1 MNYPLISEY
10 IEAIKSAEDNFEELS
25 YLRPVLGADGLP
37 VMTGGNF
44 AEVFKMKDVKTGKFY
59 AIKCFT
65 KEQEGRAEAYR
76 QISKEL
82 KDVSS
87 PYLTSVRYI
96 ENELFVDTDQTKET
110 EFPVLLMD
118 WVEGKTLDRYLR
130 DNLNDKYAIEM
141 LAYRF
146 SQLAQWL
153 LPQPFAHGDLKPDNI
168 IVREDGTLVLVDYD
182 GMFVPDMRGQM
193 ARELGS
199 PDFRHPLRNENE
211 FDQGIDDFPVM
222 SILISLIGISKSPD
236 LLSKYGAPDRL
247 LFSKT
252 DYANIDQQNIIKDLL
267 LIDDKT
273 LRTLTCIFVSLC
285 HQRFPIAIPSLEKP
299 FKIGEVEGYLIPGA
313 ELLSKFSIQKSQSP
327 LSIDKVLGGLVQLND
342 LMMANGIDYVLTG
355 SLGLYMHG
363 LVPFSYI
370 PHDID
375 IIISNNKNKHPFLT
389 NQMILDLF
397 CQYSGGD
404 RPEYAYYDASDM
416 FIFYLG
422 RNKLEINA
430 FVDVNKVFERKDYC
444 KMNIMGRDIMVNK
457 ALSIFREKYKLHRQK
472 DLQFNN
478 DIQLML
484 DYYLVN
490 KKALDFEKFYNKM
503 ILTDKI
509 RDFLT
514 GIKWNMVQSESKLLS
529 ELFNE
534 EIKSIW
540 LPESLRDKCII
551 QFTSWNNTIGNLDA
565 IIFGIKDSFTK
576 ITRIDWNNQIEGWLK
591 RDVSDMVDLLYYI
604 LSEMGIVD
612 LFAAH
617 IDELIYAINELEK
630 PVVYYNE
637 DDLPF

>member
-65 KEQEGRAEAYR
+65 KEQNGRAEAYR

-82 KDVSS
+82 KGVSS
-87 PYLTSVRYI
+87 PYLTNVRYI
-96 ENELFVDTDQTKET
+96 EKELFVDTDQTKET

-118 WVEGKTLDRYLR
+118 WVEGKTLDKYLR
-130 DNLNDKYAIEM
+130 ENLGDKYALEM

-182 GMFVPDMRGQM
+182 GMFVPAMRGQR

-199 PDFRHPLRNENE
+199 PDFRHPLRSENV
-211 FDQGIDDFPVM
+211 FDQRIDDFPVM
-222 SILISLIGISKSPD
+222 SILVSLVGVSEHPD
-236 LLSKYGAPDRL
+236 LLSRYGAPDRL

-252 DYANIDQQNIIKDLL
+252 DYANIDEQKVIKELFLTNDESF
-267 LIDDKT
+267 
-273 LRTLTCIFVSLC
+273 RTLLCVFTALC
-285 HQRFPIAIPSLEKP
+285 HHRFPISIPTLEKP
-299 FKIGEVEGYLIPGA
+299 FRTGAIEGYLIKGVNV
-313 ELLSKFSIQKSQSP
+313 LSEFSIQKPQHP
-327 LSIDKVLGGLVQLND
+327 ITINQVIDGLKQLDD
-342 LMMANGIDYVLTG
+342 LMRANGIDYTLTG
-355 SLGLYMHG
+355 SLGLYLHG
-363 LVPFSYI
+363 LVPTSYI

-444 KMNIMGRDIMVNK
+444 KMNIMGRDIKVNK

-509 RDFLT
+509 RDFLI
-514 GIKWNMVQSESKLLS
+514 GINWNIVQSESKLLS

-534 EIKSIW
+534 EIKRIW

-551 QFTSWNNTIGNLDA
+551 QFTSWNNTIGNLDG
-565 IIFGIKDSFTK
+565 IIFGIKDRFTK

-617 IDELIYAINELEK
+617 VDELIYAINELEK

>member
-59 AIKCFT
+59 AVKCFT
-65 KEQEGRAEAYR
+65 KEQKGRAEAYR
-76 QISKEL
+76 QISEEL
-82 KDVSS
+82 KNVSS
-87 PYLTSVRYI
+87 PYLTTVQYL
-96 ENELFVDTDQTKET
+96 EKELFVDTDQTREM

-118 WVEGKTLDRYLR
+118 WVDGKTLDKYLR
-130 DNLNDKYAIEM
+130 ENLGNQYALEM

-211 FDQGIDDFPVM
+211 FNQGIDDFPVM

-267 LIDDKT
+267 LIDDET

-327 LSIDKVLGGLVQLND
+327 LSIDKVLEGLVQLND
-342 LMMANGIDYVLTG
+342 LMTVNGIDYVLTG

-444 KMNIMGRDIMVNK
+444 KMNIMGRDIKVNK

-514 GIKWNMVQSESKLLS
+514 GINWNIVQSESKLLS

-534 EIKSIW
+534 EIKRIW

-551 QFTSWNNTIGNLDA
+551 QFTSWNNTIGNLDG
-565 IIFGIKDSFTK
+565 IIFGIKDRFTK

-617 IDELIYAINELEK
+617 VDELIYAINELEK

>member
-25 YLRPVLGADGLP
+25 YLRPVLGADRLP

-65 KEQEGRAEAYR
+65 KEQKGRAEAYR
-76 QISKEL
+76 QISEEL
-82 KDVSS
+82 KNVSS
-87 PYLTSVRYI
+87 PYLTNVQYL
-96 ENELFVDTDQTKET
+96 EKELFVDTDQTKET

-118 WVEGKTLDRYLR
+118 WVDGKTLDKYLR
-130 DNLNDKYAIEM
+130 ENLGNQYALEM

-182 GMFVPDMRGQM
+182 GMFVPAMRGQR

-199 PDFRHPLRNENE
+199 PDFRHPLRNENV
-211 FDQGIDDFPVM
+211 FDQCIDDFPVM
-222 SILISLIGISKSPD
+222 SILVSLVGISKYPD

-252 DYANIDQQNIIKDLL
+252 DYVNIDQQKVIKELFLTNDES
-267 LIDDKT
+267 
-273 LRTLTCIFVSLC
+273 LRTLICVFTALC
-285 HQRFPIAIPSLEKP
+285 HHRFPISIPTLEKP
-299 FKIGEVEGYLIPGA
+299 FKTGTIEGYLIKGVDI
-313 ELLSKFSIQKSQSP
+313 LSEFSIKKPQHPITINQV
-327 LSIDKVLGGLVQLND
+327 IDGLKQLDD
-342 LMMANGIDYVLTG
+342 LMRANGIDYVLTG

-363 LVPFSYI
+363 LVPASYI

-375 IIISNNKNKHPFLT
+375 IIISSNKNKHPFLT

-422 RNKLEINA
+422 KNKLEINA
-430 FVDVNKVFERKDYC
+430 FVDVNKVFERMDYLI
-444 KMNIMGRDIMVNK
+444 MNIMGSDIKVNN
-457 ALSIFREKYKLHRQK
+457 ALSIFREKFKMRRQK

-478 DIQLML
+478 DIQLRL
-484 DYYLVN
+484 NSYLEN
-490 KKALDFEKFYNKM
+490 KQSEEFEKFYNKM

-514 GIKWNMVQSESKLLS
+514 GINYGMGQSETKLLS
-529 ELFNE
+529 VLFNE
-534 EIKSIW
+534 ETKMIW
-540 LPESLRDKCII
+540 LPKSLWDKCII
-551 QFTSWNNTIGNLDA
+551 QFTSWNNTMGALDA
-565 IIFGIKDSFTK
+565 IIFGIKGDFTK
-576 ITRIDWNNQIEGWLK
+576 ITRLDSSKRIEGWFK
-591 RDVSDMVDLLYYI
+591 RDVSYMVDLLYYV

-612 LFAAH
+612 YFAMH
-617 IDELIYAINELEK
+617 IAELTIAINEHEK
-630 PVVYYNE
+630 PVEYDP

>member
-1 MNYPLISEY
+1 M
-10 IEAIKSAEDNFEELS
+10 SA
-25 YLRPVLGADGLP
+25 
-37 VMTGGNF
+37 
-44 AEVFKMKDVKTGKFY
+44 
-59 AIKCFT
+59 
-65 KEQEGRAEAYR
+65 
-76 QISKEL
+76 
-82 KDVSS
+82 
-87 PYLTSVRYI
+87 
-96 ENELFVDTDQTKET
+96 LF
-110 EFPVLLMD
+110 
-118 WVEGKTLDRYLR
+118 
-130 DNLNDKYAIEM
+130 
-141 LAYRF
+141 
-146 SQLAQWL
+146 
-153 LPQPFAHGDLKPDNI
+153 
-168 IVREDGTLVLVDYD
+168 
-182 GMFVPDMRGQM
+182 
-193 ARELGS
+193 
-199 PDFRHPLRNENE
+199 
-211 FDQGIDDFPVM
+211 
-222 SILISLIGISKSPD
+222 
-236 LLSKYGAPDRL
+236 
-247 LFSKT
+247 
-252 DYANIDQQNIIKDLL
+252 
-267 LIDDKT
+267 
-273 LRTLTCIFVSLC
+273 C
-285 HQRFPIAIPSLEKP
+285 
-299 FKIGEVEGYLIPGA
+299 
-313 ELLSKFSIQKSQSP
+313 KFSIQKSQSP
-327 LSIDKVLGGLVQLND
+327 LSIDKVLEGLVQLND
-342 LMMANGIDYVLTG
+342 LMTVNGIDYVLTG

-444 KMNIMGRDIMVNK
+444 KMNIMGCDIKVNK

-551 QFTSWNNTIGNLDA
+551 QFTSWNNTIGNLDG

-617 IDELIYAINELEK
+617 VDELIYAINELEK

>member
-59 AIKCFT
+59 AVKCFT
-65 KEQEGRAEAYR
+65 KEQKGRAEAYR
-76 QISKEL
+76 QISEEL
-82 KDVSS
+82 KNVSS
-87 PYLTSVRYI
+87 PYLTTVQYL
-96 ENELFVDTDQTKET
+96 EKELFVDTDQTREM

-118 WVEGKTLDRYLR
+118 WVDGKTLDKYLR
-130 DNLNDKYAIEM
+130 ENLGNQYALEM

-211 FDQGIDDFPVM
+211 FNQGIDDFPVM

-267 LIDDKT
+267 LIDDET

-327 LSIDKVLGGLVQLND
+327 LSIDKVLEGLVQLND
-342 LMMANGIDYVLTG
+342 LMTVNGIDYVLTG

-444 KMNIMGRDIMVNK
+444 KMNIMGRDIKVNK

-509 RDFLT
+509 RDFLI
-514 GIKWNMVQSESKLLS
+514 GINWNIVQSESKLLS

-534 EIKSIW
+534 EIKRIW

-551 QFTSWNNTIGNLDA
+551 QFTSWNNTIGNLDG
-565 IIFGIKDSFTK
+565 IIFGIKDRFTK

-617 IDELIYAINELEK
+617 VDELIYAINELEK

>member
-65 KEQEGRAEAYR
+65 KEQKGRAEAYR
-76 QISKEL
+76 QISEEL
-82 KDVSS
+82 KNVSS
-87 PYLTSVRYI
+87 PYLTNVQYL
-96 ENELFVDTDQTKET
+96 EKELFVDTDQTKET

-118 WVEGKTLDRYLR
+118 WVDGKTLDKYLR
-130 DNLNDKYAIEM
+130 ENLGNQYALEM

-153 LPQPFAHGDLKPDNI
+153 LPQSFAHGDLKPDNI

-182 GMFVPDMRGQM
+182 GMFVPAMRGQR

-199 PDFRHPLRNENE
+199 PDFRHPLRNENV
-211 FDQGIDDFPVM
+211 FDQCIDDFPVM
-222 SILISLIGISKSPD
+222 SILVSLVGISKYPD

-252 DYANIDQQNIIKDLL
+252 DYVNIDQQKVFKELFLANDES
-267 LIDDKT
+267 
-273 LRTLTCIFVSLC
+273 LRTLICVFTALC
-285 HQRFPIAIPSLEKP
+285 HHRFPISIPTLEKP
-299 FKIGEVEGYLIPGA
+299 FKTGTIEGYLIKGVDI
-313 ELLSKFSIQKSQSP
+313 LSEFSIKKPQHPITINQV
-327 LSIDKVLGGLVQLND
+327 IDGLKQLDD
-342 LMMANGIDYVLTG
+342 LMRANGIDYVLTG

-363 LVPFSYI
+363 LVPASYI

-375 IIISNNKNKHPFLT
+375 IIISSNKNKHPFLT

-422 RNKLEINA
+422 KNKLEINA
-430 FVDVNKVFERKDYC
+430 FVDVNKVFERMDYLI
-444 KMNIMGRDIMVNK
+444 MNIIGSDIKVNN
-457 ALSIFREKYKLHRQK
+457 ALSIFREKFKMRRQK

-478 DIQLML
+478 DIQLRL
-484 DYYLVN
+484 NSYLEN
-490 KKALDFEKFYNKM
+490 KQSEEFEKFYNKM

-514 GIKWNMVQSESKLLS
+514 GINYGMGQSEAKLLS
-529 ELFNE
+529 SLFNE
-534 EIKSIW
+534 ETKMIW
-540 LPESLRDKCII
+540 LPESLWDKCII
-551 QFTSWNNTIGNLDA
+551 QFTSWNNTMGALDA
-565 IIFGIKDSFTK
+565 IIFGIKGGFTK
-576 ITRIDWNNQIEGWLK
+576 ITRLDSSKRIEGWFK
-591 RDVSDMVDLLYYI
+591 RDVGYMVDLLYYI

-612 LFAAH
+612 YFAAH
-617 IDELIYAINELEK
+617 VGELSFAINEHEK
-630 PVVYYNE
+630 PVVYDP

>member
-10 IEAIKSAEDNFEELS
+10 IEAIKSAEDNFEELN
-25 YLRPVLGADGLP
+25 YLRPVLSGDGLP

-44 AEVFKMKDVKTGKFY
+44 AEVFKLKDVRNGKYY

-327 LSIDKVLGGLVQLND
+327 LSIDKVLEGLVQLND
-342 LMMANGIDYVLTG
+342 LMTVNGIDYVLTG

-534 EIKSIW
+534 EIKRIW

>member
-10 IEAIKSAEDNFEELS
+10 IEAIKSAEDNFEELN
-25 YLRPVLGADGLP
+25 YLRPVLSGDGLP

-44 AEVFKMKDVKTGKFY
+44 AEVFKLKDVRNGKYY

>member
-25 YLRPVLGADGLP
+25 YLRPVLGDDGLP
-37 VMTGGNF
+37 VMTSGNF
-44 AEVFKMKDVKTGKFY
+44 AVVFKMMDERDGKLY
-59 AIKCFT
+59 ALKCFT

-76 QISKEL
+76 LITEEL

-87 PYLTSVRYI
+87 PYLTSVRYLDK
-96 ENELFVDTDQTKET
+96 ELFVDTDQTNET
-110 EFPVLLMD
+110 EFPILLMD
-118 WVEGKTLDRYLR
+118 WVEGKTLDKYLR
-130 DNLNDKYAIEM
+130 ENLGDKYALEM

-182 GMFVPDMRGQM
+182 GMFVPAMRGQQ

-199 PDFRHPLRNENE
+199 PDFRHPLRSENV
-211 FDQGIDDFPVM
+211 FNQLIDDFPVM
-222 SILISLIGISKSPD
+222 SILVSLVGISKYPE

-252 DYANIDQQNIIKDLL
+252 NYANIDEQKVIKELFL
-267 LIDDKT
+267 TDDESF
-273 LRTLTCIFVSLC
+273 RTLLCVFTALC
-285 HQRFPIAIPSLEKP
+285 HHRFPISIPTLEKP
-299 FKIGEVEGYLIPGA
+299 FRTGAIEGYLIKGVDA
-313 ELLSKFSIQKSQSP
+313 LSEFSIQKPQHP
-327 LSIDKVLGGLVQLND
+327 ITINQVIDGLKQLDD
-342 LMMANGIDYVLTG
+342 LMRANGIDYVLTG

-363 LVPFSYI
+363 LVPASYI

-375 IIISNNKNKHPFLT
+375 IIISNNKNKHLFLT

-422 RNKLEINA
+422 KNKLEINA
-430 FVDVNKVFERKDYC
+430 FVDVNKVFERMDYLI
-444 KMNIMGRDIMVNK
+444 MNITGSDIKVNN
-457 ALSIFREKYKLHRQK
+457 ALSIFREKFKMRRQK

-478 DIQLML
+478 DIQLRL
-484 DYYLVN
+484 NSYLEN
-490 KKALDFEKFYNKM
+490 KQSEEFEKFYNKM

-514 GIKWNMVQSESKLLS
+514 GINYGMGQSETKLLS
-529 ELFNE
+529 LLFNE
-534 EIKSIW
+534 ETKMIW
-540 LPESLRDKCII
+540 LPESFRDKCII
-551 QFTSWNNTIGNLDA
+551 QFTSWNNTMGVLDA
-565 IIFGIKDSFTK
+565 IIFGIKGGFTK
-576 ITRIDWNNQIEGWLK
+576 ITRLDSSKRIEGWFK
-591 RDVSDMVDLLYYI
+591 RDVSYMVDLLYYI

-612 LFAAH
+612 YFAAH
-617 IDELIYAINELEK
+617 VGELSFAINEYEK
-630 PVVYYNE
+630 PVVYDP

>member
-10 IEAIKSAEDNFEELS
+10 IEAIKSAEDNFEELN
-25 YLRPVLGADGLP
+25 YLRPVLSGDGLP

-44 AEVFKMKDVKTGKFY
+44 AEVFKLKDVRNGKFY

-222 SILISLIGISKSPD
+222 SILISLIGISKFPD

-252 DYANIDQQNIIKDLL
+252 DYANIDRQNIIKDLL
-267 LIDDKT
+267 LIDDET

-285 HQRFPIAIPSLEKP
+285 HQRFPIEIPSLEKP

-327 LSIDKVLGGLVQLND
+327 LSIDKVLEGLVQLND

-444 KMNIMGRDIMVNK
+444 KMNIMGCDIMVNK

-617 IDELIYAINELEK
+617 VDELIYAINELEK

>member
-10 IEAIKSAEDNFEELS
+10 IEAIKSAEDNFEELN
-25 YLRPVLGADGLP
+25 YLRPVLSGDGLP

-44 AEVFKMKDVKTGKFY
+44 AEVFKLKDVRNGKFY

-65 KEQEGRAEAYR
+65 KEQECRAEAYR

-267 LIDDKT
+267 LIDDET

-327 LSIDKVLGGLVQLND
+327 LSIDKVLEGLVQLND

-370 PHDID
+370 PHDIV

-617 IDELIYAINELEK
+617 VDELIYAINELEK

>member
-25 YLRPVLGADGLP
+25 YLRPVLGTDGLP

-65 KEQEGRAEAYR
+65 KEQKGRAEAYR

-153 LPQPFAHGDLKPDNI
+153 LLQPFAHGDLKPDNI

-327 LSIDKVLGGLVQLND
+327 LSIDKVLEGLVQLND

-444 KMNIMGRDIMVNK
+444 KMNIMGCDIMVNK

-617 IDELIYAINELEK
+617 VDELIYAINELEK

>member
-65 KEQEGRAEAYR
+65 KEQKGRAEAYR
-76 QISKEL
+76 QISEEL
-82 KDVSS
+82 KNVSS
-87 PYLTSVRYI
+87 PYLTTVQYL
-96 ENELFVDTDQTKET
+96 EKELFVDTDQTRET

-118 WVEGKTLDRYLR
+118 WVDGKTLDKYLR
-130 DNLNDKYAIEM
+130 ENLGNQYALEM

-182 GMFVPDMRGQM
+182 GMFVPAMRGQR

-199 PDFRHPLRNENE
+199 PDFRHPLRNENV
-211 FDQGIDDFPVM
+211 FDQCIDDFPVM
-222 SILISLIGISKSPD
+222 SILVSLVGISKYPD

-252 DYANIDQQNIIKDLL
+252 DYVNIDQQKVIKELFLTNDES
-267 LIDDKT
+267 
-273 LRTLTCIFVSLC
+273 LRTLICVFTALC
-285 HQRFPIAIPSLEKP
+285 HHRFPISIPTLEKP
-299 FKIGEVEGYLIPGA
+299 FKTGTIEGYLIKGVDI
-313 ELLSKFSIQKSQSP
+313 LSEFSIKKPQHPITINQV
-327 LSIDKVLGGLVQLND
+327 IDGLKQLDD
-342 LMMANGIDYVLTG
+342 LMRANGIDYVLTG

-363 LVPFSYI
+363 LVPASYI

-375 IIISNNKNKHPFLT
+375 IIISSNKNKHPFLT

-444 KMNIMGRDIMVNK
+444 KMNIMGRDIKVNK

-514 GIKWNMVQSESKLLS
+514 GINWNIVQSESKLLS

-534 EIKSIW
+534 EIKRIW

-551 QFTSWNNTIGNLDA
+551 QFTSWNNTIGNLDG
-565 IIFGIKDSFTK
+565 IIFGIKDRFTK

-617 IDELIYAINELEK
+617 VDELIYAINELEK

>member
-65 KEQEGRAEAYR
+65 KEQKGRAEAYR
-76 QISKEL
+76 QISEEL
-82 KDVSS
+82 KNVSS
-87 PYLTSVRYI
+87 PYLTNVQYL
-96 ENELFVDTDQTKET
+96 EKELFVDTDQTKET

-118 WVEGKTLDRYLR
+118 WVDGKTLDKYLR
-130 DNLNDKYAIEM
+130 ENLGNQYALEM

-182 GMFVPDMRGQM
+182 GMFVPAMRGQR

-199 PDFRHPLRNENE
+199 PDFRHPLRNENV
-211 FDQGIDDFPVM
+211 FDQCIDDFPVM
-222 SILISLIGISKSPD
+222 SILVSLVGISKYPD

-252 DYANIDQQNIIKDLL
+252 DYVNIDQQKVFKELFLANDES
-267 LIDDKT
+267 
-273 LRTLTCIFVSLC
+273 LRTLICVFTALC
-285 HQRFPIAIPSLEKP
+285 HHRFPISIPTLEKP
-299 FKIGEVEGYLIPGA
+299 FKTGTIEGYLIKGVDI
-313 ELLSKFSIQKSQSP
+313 LSEFSIKKPQHPITINQV
-327 LSIDKVLGGLVQLND
+327 IDGLKQLDD
-342 LMMANGIDYVLTG
+342 LMRANGIDYVLTG

-363 LVPFSYI
+363 LVPASYI

-375 IIISNNKNKHPFLT
+375 IIISSNKNKHPFLT

-422 RNKLEINA
+422 KNKLEINA
-430 FVDVNKVFERKDYC
+430 FVDVNKVFERMDYLI
-444 KMNIMGRDIMVNK
+444 MNIIGSDIKVNN
-457 ALSIFREKYKLHRQK
+457 ALSIFREKFKMRRQK

-478 DIQLML
+478 DIQLRL
-484 DYYLVN
+484 NSYLEN
-490 KKALDFEKFYNKM
+490 KQSEEFEKFYNKM

-514 GIKWNMVQSESKLLS
+514 GINYGMGQSEAKLLS
-529 ELFNE
+529 SLFNE
-534 EIKSIW
+534 ETKMIW
-540 LPESLRDKCII
+540 LPESLWDKCII
-551 QFTSWNNTIGNLDA
+551 QFTSWNNTMGALDA
-565 IIFGIKDSFTK
+565 IIFGIKGGFTK
-576 ITRIDWNNQIEGWLK
+576 ITRLDSSKRIEGWFK
-591 RDVSDMVDLLYYI
+591 RDVGYMVDLLYYI

-612 LFAAH
+612 YFAAH
-617 IDELIYAINELEK
+617 VGELSFAINEHEK
-630 PVVYYNE
+630 PVVYDP

>member
-10 IEAIKSAEDNFEELS
+10 IEAIKSAEDNFEELN
-25 YLRPVLGADGLP
+25 YLRPVLSGDGLP

-44 AEVFKMKDVKTGKFY
+44 AEVFKLKDVRNGKFY

-130 DNLNDKYAIEM
+130 DNLNDKYAIDM

-252 DYANIDQQNIIKDLL
+252 DYANIDRQNIIKDLL
-267 LIDDKT
+267 LIDDET

-285 HQRFPIAIPSLEKP
+285 HQRFPIEIPSLEKP

-327 LSIDKVLGGLVQLND
+327 LSIDKVLEGLVQLND

-363 LVPFSYI
+363 LVPASYI

-375 IIISNNKNKHPFLT
+375 IIISSNKNKHPFLT

-422 RNKLEINA
+422 KNKLEINA
-430 FVDVNKVFERKDYC
+430 FVDVNNVFERKDYC
-444 KMNIMGRDIMVNK
+444 KMNIMGCEIMVNK

-503 ILTDKI
+503 IFTDKI
-509 RDFLT
+509 RDFLN
-514 GIKWNMVQSESKLLS
+514 GISFGMVQSELKLFS

-534 EIKSIW
+534 ETKRIW
-540 LPESLRDKCII
+540 LPEGLWDKCII
-551 QFTSWNNTIGNLDA
+551 QFTSWNNTIGDLDA
-565 IIFGIKDSFTK
+565 IIFGIKGSFTK
-576 ITRIDWNNQIEGWLK
+576 ITRLDSSKRFEGWFK
-591 RDVSDMVDLLYYI
+591 RDVSYMVDLLYYI
-604 LSEMGIVD
+604 LSEMGIANY
-612 LFAAH
+612 FATNV
-617 IDELIYAINELEK
+617 DELTRVINRSES
-630 PVVYYNE
+630 PVMYDP

>member
-59 AIKCFT
+59 AVKCFT
-65 KEQEGRAEAYR
+65 KEQKGRAEAYR
-76 QISKEL
+76 QISEEL
-82 KDVSS
+82 KNVCS
-87 PYLTSVRYI
+87 PYLTNVQYL
-96 ENELFVDTDQTKET
+96 EKELFVDTDQTREM

-118 WVEGKTLDRYLR
+118 WVDGKTLDKYLR
-130 DNLNDKYAIEM
+130 ENLGNQYALEM

-168 IVREDGTLVLVDYD
+168 IVREDGALVLVDYD
-182 GMFVPDMRGQM
+182 GMFVPAMRGQR

-267 LIDDKT
+267 LIDDET

-327 LSIDKVLGGLVQLND
+327 LSIDKVLEGLVQLND
-342 LMMANGIDYVLTG
+342 LMTVNGIDYVLTG

-444 KMNIMGRDIMVNK
+444 KMNIMGRDIKVNK

-509 RDFLT
+509 RDFLI
-514 GIKWNMVQSESKLLS
+514 GINWNIVQSESKLLS

-534 EIKSIW
+534 EIKRIW

-551 QFTSWNNTIGNLDA
+551 QFTSWNNTIGNLDG
-565 IIFGIKDSFTK
+565 IIFGIKDRFTK

-617 IDELIYAINELEK
+617 VDELIYAINELEK

>member
-10 IEAIKSAEDNFEELS
+10 IEAIKSAEDNFEELG

-44 AEVFKMKDVKTGKFY
+44 AEVFKMKDVENGKLY

-65 KEQEGRAEAYR
+65 KEQKGRTEAYR

-87 PYLTSVRYI
+87 PYLTNVRYI
-96 ENELFVDTDQTKET
+96 EKELFVDTDQTKET

-118 WVEGKTLDRYLR
+118 WVEGKTLDKYLR
-130 DNLNDKYAIEM
+130 ENLGDKYALEM

-182 GMFVPDMRGQM
+182 GMFVPAMRGQQ

-199 PDFRHPLRNENE
+199 PDFRHPLRSENV
-211 FDQGIDDFPVM
+211 FDQRIDDFPVM
-222 SILISLIGISKSPD
+222 SILVSLVGISKYPE

-252 DYANIDQQNIIKDLL
+252 DYANIDEQKVIKELFLTNDESF
-267 LIDDKT
+267 
-273 LRTLTCIFVSLC
+273 RTLLCIFTALC
-285 HQRFPIAIPSLEKP
+285 HHRFPISIPTLEKP
-299 FKIGEVEGYLIPGA
+299 FRAGAIEGYLIKGVDA
-313 ELLSKFSIQKSQSP
+313 LSEFSIQNPQHP
-327 LSIDKVLGGLVQLND
+327 ITINQVIDGLKQLDD
-342 LMMANGIDYVLTG
+342 LMRVNGIDYTLTG
-355 SLGLYMHG
+355 SLGLYFHG
-363 LVPFSYI
+363 LVPASYI

-422 RNKLEINA
+422 KNKLEINA
-430 FVDVNKVFERKDYC
+430 FVDVNKVFERMDYRI
-444 KMNIMGRDIMVNK
+444 MNIMGSDIKVNN
-457 ALSIFREKYKLHRQK
+457 ALSIFKEKFKLHRQK

-478 DIQLML
+478 GIQQML
-484 DYYLVN
+484 NSYLEN
-490 KKALDFEKFYNKM
+490 KQVEDFEKFYNKM
-503 ILTDKI
+503 VLTDKI
-509 RDFLT
+509 RDFLN
-514 GIKWNMVQSESKLLS
+514 GISFGMVQSESKLFS

-534 EIKSIW
+534 ETKRIW
-540 LPESLRDKCII
+540 LPESLWDKCII
-551 QFTSWNNTIGNLDA
+551 QFTSWNNTIGDLDA
-565 IIFGIKDSFTK
+565 IIFGIKGDFTK
-576 ITRIDWNNQIEGWLK
+576 ITRLDSSKRIEGWFK
-591 RDVSDMVDLLYYI
+591 RDVSYMVDLLYYI
-604 LSEMGIVD
+604 LSEMGIANY
-612 LFAAH
+612 FATNV
-617 IDELIYAINELEK
+617 DELISVINRSES
-630 PVVYYNE
+630 PVMYDP

>member
-65 KEQEGRAEAYR
+65 KEQNGRAEAYR
-76 QISKEL
+76 QISEEL
-82 KDVSS
+82 KNVSS
-87 PYLTSVRYI
+87 PYLTTVQYL
-96 ENELFVDTDQTKET
+96 EKELFVDTDQTRET

-118 WVEGKTLDRYLR
+118 WVDGKTLDKYLR
-130 DNLNDKYAIEM
+130 ENLGNQYALEM

-182 GMFVPDMRGQM
+182 GMFVPAMRGQR

-199 PDFRHPLRNENE
+199 PDFRHPLRNENV
-211 FDQGIDDFPVM
+211 FDQCIDDFPVM
-222 SILISLIGISKSPD
+222 SILVSLVGISKYPD

-252 DYANIDQQNIIKDLL
+252 DYVNIDQQKVIKELFLTNDES
-267 LIDDKT
+267 
-273 LRTLTCIFVSLC
+273 LRTLICVFTALC
-285 HQRFPIAIPSLEKP
+285 HHRFPISIPTLEKP
-299 FKIGEVEGYLIPGA
+299 FKTGTIEGYLIKGVDI
-313 ELLSKFSIQKSQSP
+313 LSEFSIKKPQHPITINQV
-327 LSIDKVLGGLVQLND
+327 IDGLKQLDD
-342 LMMANGIDYVLTG
+342 LMRANGIDYVLTG

-363 LVPFSYI
+363 LVPASYI

-375 IIISNNKNKHPFLT
+375 IIISSNKNKHPFLT

-444 KMNIMGRDIMVNK
+444 KMNIMGRDIKVNK

-514 GIKWNMVQSESKLLS
+514 GINWNIVQSESKLLS

-534 EIKSIW
+534 EIKRIW

-551 QFTSWNNTIGNLDA
+551 QFTSWNNTIGNLDG
-565 IIFGIKDSFTK
+565 IIFGIKDRFTK

-617 IDELIYAINELEK
+617 VDELIYAINELEK

>member
-59 AIKCFT
+59 AVKCFT
-65 KEQEGRAEAYR
+65 KEQKGRAEAYR
-76 QISKEL
+76 QISEEL
-82 KDVSS
+82 KNVSS
-87 PYLTSVRYI
+87 PYLTTVQYL
-96 ENELFVDTDQTKET
+96 EKELFVDTDQTREM

-118 WVEGKTLDRYLR
+118 WVDGKTLDKYLR
-130 DNLNDKYAIEM
+130 ENLGNQYALEM

-267 LIDDKT
+267 LIDDET

-444 KMNIMGRDIMVNK
+444 KMNIMGRDIKVNK

-509 RDFLT
+509 RDFLI
-514 GIKWNMVQSESKLLS
+514 GINWNIVQSESKLLS

-534 EIKSIW
+534 EIKRIW

-565 IIFGIKDSFTK
+565 IIFGIKDRFTK

>member
-59 AIKCFT
+59 AVKCFT
-65 KEQEGRAEAYR
+65 KEQKGRAEAYR
-76 QISKEL
+76 QISEEL
-82 KDVSS
+82 KNVSS
-87 PYLTSVRYI
+87 PYLTTVQYL
-96 ENELFVDTDQTKET
+96 EKELFVDTDQTREM

-118 WVEGKTLDRYLR
+118 WVDGKTLDKYLR
-130 DNLNDKYAIEM
+130 ENLGNQYALEM

-267 LIDDKT
+267 LIDDET

-327 LSIDKVLGGLVQLND
+327 LSIDKVLEGLVQLND
-342 LMMANGIDYVLTG
+342 LMTVNGIDYVLTG

-444 KMNIMGRDIMVNK
+444 KMNIMGRDIKVNK

-509 RDFLT
+509 RDFLI
-514 GIKWNMVQSESKLLS
+514 GINWNIVQSESKLLS

-534 EIKSIW
+534 EIKRIW

-551 QFTSWNNTIGNLDA
+551 QFTSWNNTIGNLDG
-565 IIFGIKDSFTK
+565 IIFGIKDRFTK

-617 IDELIYAINELEK
+617 VDELIYAINELEK

>member
-10 IEAIKSAEDNFEELS
+10 IEAIKSAEDNFEELG

-65 KEQEGRAEAYR
+65 KEQNGRAEAYR

-87 PYLTSVRYI
+87 PYLTNVRYI
-96 ENELFVDTDQTKET
+96 EKELFVDTDQTKET

-267 LIDDKT
+267 LIDDET

-327 LSIDKVLGGLVQLND
+327 LSIDKVLEGLVQLND
-342 LMMANGIDYVLTG
+342 LMTVNGIDYVLTG

-444 KMNIMGRDIMVNK
+444 KMNIMGRDIKVNK

-509 RDFLT
+509 RDFLI
-514 GIKWNMVQSESKLLS
+514 GINWNIVQSESKLLS

-534 EIKSIW
+534 EIKRIW

-551 QFTSWNNTIGNLDA
+551 QFTSWNNTIGNLDG
-565 IIFGIKDSFTK
+565 IIFGIKDRFTK

-617 IDELIYAINELEK
+617 VDELIYAINELEK

>member
-25 YLRPVLGADGLP
+25 YLRPVLGTDGLP

-65 KEQEGRAEAYR
+65 KEQKGRAEAYR
-76 QISKEL
+76 QISEEL
-82 KDVSS
+82 KNVSS
-87 PYLTSVRYI
+87 PYLTNVQYL
-96 ENELFVDTDQTKET
+96 EKELFVDTDQTKDT

-118 WVEGKTLDRYLR
+118 WVDGKTLDKYLR
-130 DNLNDKYAIEM
+130 ENLCNQYALEM

-153 LPQPFAHGDLKPDNI
+153 LPQSFAHGDLKPDNI

-182 GMFVPDMRGQM
+182 GMFVPAMRGQR

-199 PDFRHPLRNENE
+199 PDFRHPLRNENV
-211 FDQGIDDFPVM
+211 FDQCIDDFPVM
-222 SILISLIGISKSPD
+222 SILVSLVGISKYPD

-252 DYANIDQQNIIKDLL
+252 DYVNIDQQKVIKELFLTNDES
-267 LIDDKT
+267 
-273 LRTLTCIFVSLC
+273 LRTLICVFTALC
-285 HQRFPIAIPSLEKP
+285 HHRFPISIPTLEKP
-299 FKIGEVEGYLIPGA
+299 FKTGTIEGYLIKGIDV
-313 ELLSKFSIQKSQSP
+313 LSEFSIKKPQHPITINQV
-327 LSIDKVLGGLVQLND
+327 IDGLKQLDD
-342 LMMANGIDYVLTG
+342 LMRANGIDYVLTG

-363 LVPFSYI
+363 LVPASYI

-375 IIISNNKNKHPFLT
+375 IIISSNKNKHPFLT

-422 RNKLEINA
+422 KNKLEINA
-430 FVDVNKVFERKDYC
+430 FVDVNKVFERMDYRI
-444 KMNIMGRDIMVNK
+444 MNIMGSNIKVNN
-457 ALSIFREKYKLHRQK
+457 ALSILREKYKLRRQK

-478 DIQLML
+478 NIQIML
-484 DYYLVN
+484 NSYLEN
-490 KKALDFEKFYNKM
+490 KQSEDFDKFYNKM

-509 RDFLT
+509 RDFLN
-514 GIKWNMVQSESKLLS
+514 GISFGMVQSESKLLS

-534 EIKSIW
+534 DTRKIW
-540 LPESLRDKCII
+540 LPESLRDKCIV

-565 IIFGIKDSFTK
+565 IIFGVNGSFTK
-576 ITRIDWNNQIEGWLK
+576 ITRLDSSKRIDGWFK
-591 RDVSDMVDLLYYI
+591 HDVSYMVDLLYYI
-604 LSEMGIVD
+604 LSEMGIANH
-612 LFAAH
+612 FAANV
-617 IDELIYAINELEK
+617 DELISSINK
-630 PVVYYNE
+630 SITPVMYDP

>member
-1 MNYPLISEY
+1 MNYPLITEY

-25 YLRPVLGADGLP
+25 YLRPVLDGDGLP
-37 VMTGGNF
+37 VMSAGGF
-44 AEVFKMKDVKTGKFY
+44 SVVFKMKDVETGKFY

-65 KEQEGRAEAYR
+65 KEQKGRAEAYR
-76 QISKEL
+76 QISEEL
-82 KDVSS
+82 KNVSS
-87 PYLTSVRYI
+87 PYLTNVQYL
-96 ENELFVDTDQTKET
+96 EKELFVDTDQTKDT

-118 WVEGKTLDRYLR
+118 WVDGKTLDKYLR
-130 DNLNDKYAIEM
+130 ENLGNQYALEM

-182 GMFVPDMRGQM
+182 GMFVPAMRGQR

-199 PDFRHPLRNENE
+199 PDFRHPLRNENV
-211 FDQGIDDFPVM
+211 FDQCIDDFPVM
-222 SILISLIGISKSPD
+222 SILVSLVGISKYPD

-252 DYANIDQQNIIKDLL
+252 DYVNIDQQKVIKELFLTNDES
-267 LIDDKT
+267 
-273 LRTLTCIFVSLC
+273 LRTLICVFTALC
-285 HQRFPIAIPSLEKP
+285 HHSFPISIPTLEKP
-299 FKIGEVEGYLIPGA
+299 FMTGTIEGYLIKGVDV
-313 ELLSKFSIQKSQSP
+313 LSEFSIKKPQHPITINQV
-327 LSIDKVLGGLVQLND
+327 IDGLRQLDD
-342 LMMANGIDYVLTG
+342 LMRANDIDYVLTG

-363 LVPFSYI
+363 LVPASYI

-422 RNKLEINA
+422 RDKLEINA
-430 FVDVNKVFERKDYC
+430 FVDVNKVFERMDYC
-444 KMNIMGRDIMVNK
+444 QMNIMGCDIKVNN
-457 ALSIFREKYKLHRQK
+457 ALSIFREKFKMRRQK

-478 DIQLML
+478 DIQLRL
-484 DYYLVN
+484 NSYLEN
-490 KKALDFEKFYNKM
+490 KQSEEFEKFYNKM

-514 GIKWNMVQSESKLLS
+514 GISFGMVQSESKLFS

-534 EIKSIW
+534 ETKRIW

-551 QFTSWNNTIGNLDA
+551 QFTSWNNTISNLDA
-565 IIFGIKDSFTK
+565 IIFGIKDNYTK
-576 ITRIDWNNQIEGWLK
+576 ITKLYSSKRIECWFK
-591 RDVSDMVDLLYYI
+591 RDVSYVVDLLYYI
-604 LSEMGIVD
+604 LSEMGVVD
-612 LFAAH
+612 YFAMNV
-617 IDELIYAINELEK
+617 DELIKAINENDK
-630 PVVYYNE
+630 PVVYNP